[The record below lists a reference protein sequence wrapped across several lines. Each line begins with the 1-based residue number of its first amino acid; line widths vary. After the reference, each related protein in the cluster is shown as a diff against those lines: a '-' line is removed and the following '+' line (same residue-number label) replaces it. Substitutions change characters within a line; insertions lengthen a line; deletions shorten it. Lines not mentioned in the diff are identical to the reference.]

1 MLQAAVVNGTGC
13 AGAGFDLVFIVDV
26 IQTLLLLDLC
36 NSLVFFIF
44 ALLFDLDWA
53 QFVSDPHCTCD

>member
-1 MLQAAVVNGTGC
+1 MVANGTGC

-36 NSLVFFIF
+36 NSLVFFKF

-53 QFVSDPHCTCD
+53 QFVSDPHYTCD